1 MSEYCHRKAIRMK
14 ISIEE
19 AFSILGVQ
27 GDDYDFWY
35 IMDCLEGTEFE
46 VAPTRKFF
54 IDYNLPCSND
64 AEGDWGRT
72 RQLSNAEYVKY
83 GSKFSKLLKGRIVK
97 PSELRLV
104 EYCWY
109 DCSEAPD
116 YFDESTYH
124 DDFYD
129 KV

>member
-1 MSEYCHRKAIRMK
+1 MSEYCHRKVIRMK
-14 ISIEE
+14 MSKEE
-19 AFSILGVQ
+19 ARMIFGS
-27 GDDYDFWY
+27 DDVWY
-35 IMDCLEGTEFE
+35 ISDLLEKTNFE
-46 VAPTRKFF
+46 IAPTSAFF
-54 IDYNLPCSND
+54 LDYVIYSRNN

-72 RQLSNAEYVKY
+72 RKLYPSEYTKY
-83 GSKFSKLLKGRIVK
+83 SSKFEELLNIVVM

-129 KV
+129 EV

>member
-1 MSEYCHRKAIRMK
+1 MSEYCHRKAVRMR
-14 ISIEE
+14 ISEEE
-19 AFSILGVQ
+19 ACKIFNAEDGWDIEG
-27 GDDYDFWY
+27 
-35 IMDCLEGTEFE
+35 CLTGTNFE
-46 VAPTRKFF
+46 IAPTAEFF
-54 IDYNLPCSND
+54 LDYVLSSRND

-72 RQLSNAEYVKY
+72 RRLGNAEYVKY
-83 GSKFSKLLKGRIVK
+83 GSKFSKLLKGREVK

-104 EYCWY
+104 EYSWY

-129 KV
+129 EV

>member
-1 MSEYCHRKAIRMK
+1 MSDYCHRKVIRMK
-14 ISIEE
+14 ISEEE
-19 AFSILGVQ
+19 ACKIFGV
-27 GDDYDFWY
+27 DDGWGVSDL
-35 IMDCLEGTEFE
+35 LEKTEFE
-46 VAPTRKFF
+46 IAPTSDFF
-54 IDYNLPCSND
+54 LDYVLSSRND

-72 RQLSNAEYVKY
+72 RELYSSEYMKY
-83 GSKFSKLLKGRIVK
+83 SAKFEKLLKDRIVK

-116 YFDESTYH
+116 YFDDSTCH

-129 KV
+129 EV